1 MTLRMKLFI
10 LPVLAVAAAAGFV
23 AWGAE
28 QYARRQFQQADRQR
42 SDTLVAQFRREL
54 AQRGDEVVRAV
65 QAVAEAEATLRMALE
80 LSQPQA
86 DPSLY
91 SNDARGLAAIYHLD
105 FLELAAGDG
114 TLISSAH
121 WPARSGYR
129 NDWVTAEGDWNR
141 QSAFLSRVTLP
152 DNVELGL
159 LAVRVV
165 RVGDRNMYIIGGR
178 RFDREFLRTLALPD
192 GMRALLYAS
201 LEPAFVPAA
210 LAGPEGPAAEADRFA
225 PMIESLKRGEDPQPR
240 TIQWTAPQG
249 GAASAE
255 TFVAAPLPGRGDEL
269 LGVLLVGSSQQD
281 LVALVNYI
289 RSLALLAAGAG
300 VLFGLALS
308 GWFSARVSRPLAR
321 LTEAAREVQSGK
333 WDGRPRSLDIRSRN
347 EAGRLAAAF
356 NDMVGHLAR
365 ERERLVQG
373 ERATARREMARRL
386 TREIKESLFPLQMA
400 AEDLVLAREETS
412 EQFDEIFFE
421 RTAALRAELDRLKGV
436 AARFSDFA
444 KMPPPRP
451 APVNVN
457 AAARAAMK
465 STEPQ
470 FSAPGRPPVTPEIYL
485 SESEP
490 VIVADPDLLRAALE
504 NLLLHSL
511 DAMPAGGTLT
521 LRTGEK
527 DGAVRI
533 EISGTGAA
541 LGPEECSRLFMPGD
555 ATPEGATGLGLA
567 TAQAIVSDHGGRISA
582 ESAPGAGTTFR
593 LEFPAAPAGVSPPPA
608 PVTPPPPEPKAAEA
622 ESPVEEPAT
631 PPAANGR

>member
-1 MTLRMKLFI
+1 MSLRVKLFM

-28 QYARRQFQQADRQR
+28 QHARRQFQQADRQR

-65 QAVAEAEATLRMALE
+65 QSVAEAEATLRMALD

-91 SNDARGLAAIYHLD
+91 SNDARGLANIYHLD
-105 FLELAAGDG
+105 FFELAAGDG

-121 WPARSGYR
+121 WAARSGYR
-129 NDWVTAEGDWNR
+129 NDWVAAESNWNQQR
-141 QSAFLSRVTLP
+141 AFLSRVPLP

-165 RVGDRNMYIIGGR
+165 RVGDRNMYIIGGL
-178 RFDREFLRTLALPD
+178 RFDREFLRTLALPN

-210 LAGPEGPAAEADRFA
+210 LTGPEGPAAEAEQFA
-225 PMIESLKRGEDPQPR
+225 PLIESLKRGENPQPL
-240 TIQWTAPQG
+240 TLQWTAPQG
-249 GAASAE
+249 GTASAE
-255 TFVAAPLPGRGDEL
+255 TFVAEPLAGRGNEL
-269 LGVLLVGSSQQD
+269 LGVLLVGSSQQE

-289 RSLALLAAGAG
+289 RSLALWAAGAG

-321 LTEAAREVQSGK
+321 LTEAARELQSGK
-333 WDGRPRSLDIRSRN
+333 WDGRPGRLKLQPRN
-347 EAGRLAAAF
+347 EAGRLAVAF
-356 NDMVGHLAR
+356 NDMASHLAR
-365 ERERLVQG
+365 ERERLVQN
-373 ERATARREMARRL
+373 ERVTARREMARRL

-412 EQFDEIFFE
+412 ERFDEIFFE
-421 RTAALRAELDRLKGV
+421 STATLRAELERLKGV
-436 AARFSDFA
+436 AARFGEFA
-444 KMPPPRP
+444 RMPPPRP

-457 AAARAAMK
+457 EAARAAVK
-465 STEPQ
+465 SAEPQ

-485 SESEP
+485 SDSEP

-533 EISGTGAA
+533 EISGTSGA
-541 LGPEECSRLFMPGD
+541 LGPEECSRLFMPDD
-555 ATPEGATGLGLA
+555 ANPEGATGLGLA

-593 LEFPAAPAGVSPPPA
+593 IEFPAAPAGISPPPA
-608 PVTPPPPEPKAAEA
+608 PVTQPPPEPQPTEA
-622 ESPVEEPAT
+622 ESPVEEAAT
-631 PPAANGR
+631 PPAADGR

>member
-1 MTLRMKLFI
+1 MSLRVKLFI

-54 AQRGDEVVRAV
+54 TQHGDEVARAV
-65 QAVAEAEATLRMALE
+65 QSVADAEATLRMALE

-91 SNDARGLAAIYHLD
+91 SNDARGLANIYHLD

-129 NDWVTAEGDWNR
+129 NDWVAAESDWNR
-141 QSAFLSRVTLP
+141 QSAFLGRVPLP

-159 LAVRVV
+159 LAVRAV
-165 RVGDRNMYIIGGR
+165 RVGDRNMYVIGGR

-210 LAGPEGPAAEADRFA
+210 LTGPEGPVAEAERFA
-225 PMIESLKRGEDPQPR
+225 PMIESLKRGEDPQPQ
-240 TIQWTAPQG
+240 TIQWSQQAT
-249 GAASAE
+249 SAE
-255 TFVAAPLPGRGDEL
+255 TFVAVPLPGRADEL

-281 LVALVNYI
+281 LLALVNYI
-289 RSLALLAAGAG
+289 RSLALMAAGAG

-308 GWFSARVSRPLAR
+308 WWVSARVSRPLAR

-333 WDGRPRSLDIRSRN
+333 WDDRPGWPEMRSRN
-347 EAGRLAAAF
+347 EAGRLAGAF
-356 NDMVGHLAR
+356 KDMIGHLAR
-365 ERERLVQG
+365 ERERLLQR
-373 ERATARREMARRL
+373 ERAFARREMAGRL
-386 TREIKESLFPLQMA
+386 TREVKESLFPLQMA
-400 AEDLVLAREETS
+400 AEDMVRARGETS
-412 EQFDEIFFE
+412 ERFDEIFFE
-421 RTAALRAELDRLKGV
+421 CTAALHAELERLKGV
-436 AARFSDFA
+436 AARFSEFA

-457 AAARAAMK
+457 DVVRAAMK
-465 STEPQ
+465 SVEPQ
-470 FSAPGRPPVTPEIYL
+470 FSADGRPPATPEIYL
-485 SESEP
+485 REPEP
-490 VIVADPDLLRAALE
+490 VIVADPGLLRVALE

-521 LRTGEK
+521 VRTMEK

-533 EISGTGAA
+533 EISSTGAA
-541 LGPEECSRLFMPGD
+541 LGPEECSRLFMPSV
-555 ATPEGATGLGLA
+555 ANPQGASGLGLA
-567 TAQAIVSDHGGRISA
+567 TAQAVVSDHGGRISA

-593 LEFPAAPAGVSPPPA
+593 LEFPAAPVGVSRPPA
-608 PVTPPPPEPKAAEA
+608 AVIQSPPELKAEAAETQ
-622 ESPVEEPAT
+622 VEEPAT
-631 PPAANGR
+631 PPAADGR